1 MQVITRPGLSAAG
14 LQLGQHV
21 PSVHVLTVP
30 QQLLLLSAVDYG
42 FTPLTAVVHASHTQA
57 LHSAA
62 KESLRML
69 YYMPGL
75 GRQINKLDTDKAI
88 LAAPDYNCEHQL
100 SKYQHAAA
108 ALGAVM
114 QHRPNYLP
122 LPTST
127 DGWHS
132 EAQQQML
139 SICCASFHTTPHT
152 CSMRPDAQ

>member
-1 MQVITRPGLSAAG
+1 
-14 LQLGQHV
+14 
-21 PSVHVLTVP
+21 VHVLTVP

-88 LAAPDYNCEHQL
+88 LAAPDYNCELQL

-114 QHRPNYLP
+114 QHMPTRLP

-127 DGWHS
+127 DGWPLGSTAADAEHLLRKFPHHTHV
-132 EAQQQML
+132 ACRQMHN
-139 SICCASFHTTPHT
+139 IMAMHASTRHVRT
-152 CSMRPDAQ
+152 